1 MPKNVTI
8 YTTNTCAY
16 CKAVKD
22 FFAQK
27 DVKYQEVNLDDEPAK
42 RQEILEA
49 TGQLAVPVVIVEKE
63 DGGKDVTV
71 GFNLPKL
78 SAAIGA

>member
-1 MPKNVTI
+1 MAKSITI

-27 DVKYQEVNLDDEPAK
+27 QVKYREVNLDEEPAK
-42 RQEILEA
+42 RQEILAA
-49 TGQLAVPVVIVEKE
+49 TGQLAVPVVIVEKD
-63 DGGKDVTV
+63 DGARDVTV

-78 SAAIGA
+78 SAAIAA